1 MSKAK
6 VINPAGEEQTER
18 TLKKEVWGIKPN
30 NQVVQEAINLTGASL
45 RQGTAATKT
54 RNEVR
59 GGGRKP
65 WRQKGTGRARQG
77 SIRSPQ
83 WTGGGVVFG
92 PKPRSYKKKM
102 NAKKRELAL
111 KSALSIKASNK
122 EVIVL
127 KDFTVASPKTK
138 ELEKMLQKMGVNNR
152 ILLVVNELTDNL
164 ILATRNLHYV
174 DLISVDDLNVYDIID
189 APQIYITEEALAVVE
204 EVLSYDG

>member
-174 DLISVDDLNVYDIID
+174 DLISVDVLNVYDIID